1 MFNNEVILTIAQA
14 ILANTKVIQSLVDH
28 LPAEVREKVASVV
41 APVAA
46 VAVKVESPKPA
57 PIPVAPVMVTPA
69 PVVIAAPAPVAVS
82 PSSAPV
88 MPAPPVFTAPVVA
101 PVVPGTAPFSDP
113 KGLIDFVM
121 TSYKALGAAKGAGI
135 QGVLS
140 GLGYQNINDVNPA
153 HYGALFIG
161 IEALKA

>member
-41 APVAA
+41 VPVAA
-46 VAVKVESPKPA
+46 VAPVIAKPA
-57 PIPVAPVMVTPA
+57 PVVVAPVVAVPVAPV
-69 PVVIAAPAPVAVS
+69 AAPAVVAPVLVA
-82 PSSAPV
+82 APV
-88 MPAPPVFTAPVVA
+88 MPAPPVFAAPVAAPVVSGA
-101 PVVPGTAPFSDP
+101 APFDNP

-121 TSYKALGAAKGAGI
+121 SSYKALGPVKGAGI
-135 QGVLS
+135 QGVLT

-153 HYGALFIG
+153 HYGALFSG

>member
-41 APVAA
+41 VPVAA
-46 VAVKVESPKPA
+46 VAPVIPKPA
-57 PIPVAPVMVTPA
+57 PVAAAPVAAPVIVAPVIA
-69 PVVIAAPAPVAVS
+69 PVVAPVSVA
-82 PSSAPV
+82 APV
-88 MPAPPVFTAPVVA
+88 MPAPPSFAAPVVT
-101 PVVPGTAPFSDP
+101 PVVSGTAPFSDP

-121 TSYKALGAAKGAGI
+121 TSYKALGAVKGAGI
-135 QGVLS
+135 QGVLT

-153 HYGALFIG
+153 HYGALFTG

>member
-41 APVAA
+41 SPVAA
-46 VAVKVESPKPA
+46 VAPVIPKPA
-57 PIPVAPVMVTPA
+57 PVAAAPVAAPVIVAPVIA
-69 PVVIAAPAPVAVS
+69 PVVAPVSVA
-82 PSSAPV
+82 APV
-88 MPAPPVFTAPVVA
+88 MPAPPSFAAPVVA
-101 PVVPGTAPFSDP
+101 PVVSGTAPFSDP

-121 TSYKALGAAKGAGI
+121 TSYKALGAVKGAGI
-135 QGVLS
+135 QGVLT

-153 HYGALFIG
+153 HYGALFTG

>member
-41 APVAA
+41 VPVA
-46 VAVKVESPKPA
+46 V
-57 PIPVAPVMVTPA
+57 VAPVNTRPSVVPVVATPVVA
-69 PVVIAAPAPVAVS
+69 PVVVPVA
-82 PSSAPV
+82 APV
-88 MPAPPVFTAPVVA
+88 MPAPPVFAPVMPAPPVFAAPVAAPVVSGA
-101 PVVPGTAPFSDP
+101 APFSDP

-121 TSYKALGAAKGAGI
+121 SSYKALGTVKGAGI
-135 QGVLS
+135 QGVLVS
-140 GLGYQNINDVNPA
+140 LGYQNINDVNPA
-153 HYGALFIG
+153 HYGALFSG

>member
-41 APVAA
+41 VPVA
-46 VAVKVESPKPA
+46 V
-57 PIPVAPVMVTPA
+57 VAPVNTRPSVVPVVAIPVVA
-69 PVVIAAPAPVAVS
+69 PVVVPVA
-82 PSSAPV
+82 APV
-88 MPAPPVFTAPVVA
+88 MPAPPVFAPVMPAPPVFAAPVAAPVVSGA
-101 PVVPGTAPFSDP
+101 APFSDP

-121 TSYKALGAAKGAGI
+121 SSYKALGTIKGAGI
-135 QGVLS
+135 QGVLVS
-140 GLGYQNINDVNPA
+140 LGYQNINDVNPA
-153 HYGALFIG
+153 HYGALFSG